1 MNNFILQKLT
11 PIHPNVKVLAR
22 KISCFKSQDISIPQ
36 VDLSWTEDKIISTIS
51 QAAKSGG
58 PGFFYIK
65 NHGIA
70 PSVFEVGYRWIYQ
83 KYGEALIV

>member
-65 NHGIA
+65 NHGISV
-70 PSVFEVGYRWIYQ
+70 SVFEVGYR
-83 KYGEALIV
+83 